1 MLLRL
6 TIVLLLLAGVL
17 IAPFAF
23 RPGDE
28 TADLKKSNSERLV
41 IITPHNESIQSEFAR
56 GFVAHMKQ
64 NHQRDVFVDWRQ
76 PGGTSEIAR
85 FLRSEF
91 ATRFET
97 LWKKETGLP
106 FSLTAREAYANGKL
120 DSRLAETKTQQGS
133 AQQSKAAN
141 LTGLDRNDKD
151 QVALASRNLFLE
163 SDTGVGI
170 DLFFGGG
177 AYDFNK
183 QASAGNL
190 VGVSA
195 DGKYGPGAL
204 AKEKPDWFSDEIMP
218 ATVSGEPFRDEDFRW
233 VGTVL
238 SAFGIC
244 YNTDVLD
251 RLGINEPFTSWSDL
265 GNPKLFGQVAL
276 ADPTKSGSTT
286 KAFEMLI
293 QEKIQH
299 RLTTGGGSEAESIAA
314 GWDDAMQLILKI
326 SANSRY
332 FTDSGAKVPR
342 DVAMGDAAA
351 GMCIDFYGR
360 TFNELYRRDNGSDSR
375 VQFLMPVGGTS
386 IGADPIGMLRGAP
399 NPELAHR
406 FVEYVLSP
414 EGQKL
419 WNYKAGS
426 PNGPTRFALR
436 RPPIRK
442 DFYSEENRKFMT
454 DPDVNPY
461 EISKGFTYHPEWTGA
476 LFASLRFVIKA
487 SCIDPHEEQQEAWR
501 TLIEAGMPRGGA
513 EEFEDISLINYSETT
528 NRIAEVLAEK
538 DKIKEITLARELSGH
553 FRARYE
559 AITSKWNT
567 HQLTA
572 AETK

>member
-1 MLLRL
+1 MIPRL

-23 RPGDE
+23 RPSDGNS
-28 TADLKKSNSERLV
+28 DLTRSQSERVV

-56 GFVAHMKQ
+56 GFTAYMKKD
-64 NHQRDVFVDWRQ
+64 HQRDVFVDWRQ

-97 LWKKETGLP
+97 LWKKKTGLP
-106 FSLTAREAYANGKL
+106 FSLTPREAFANGKL
-120 DSRLAETKTQQGS
+120 DAPLEEAKARQGWS
-133 AQQSKAAN
+133 DDVTLLN
-141 LTGLDRNDKD
+141 REDKE
-151 QVALASRNLFLE
+151 QVALAARNLFLE
-163 SDTGVGI
+163 SNEGVGI

-177 AYDFNK
+177 AYDFSK

-190 VGVSA
+190 VGFSA

-204 AKEKPDWFSDEIMP
+204 AKERPEWFSDEVMP
-218 ATVSGEPFRDEDFRW
+218 ATVSGEPFRDADFRW

-251 RLGINEPFTSWSDL
+251 RLGIDEPFRGWSDL
-265 GNPKLFGQVAL
+265 ENPKLFGQIAL

-293 QEKIQH
+293 QEKIQM
-299 RLTTGGGSEAESIAA
+299 RLAASGLSESEAIER
-314 GWDDAMQLILKI
+314 GWDDAMRLILKI

-332 FTDSGAKVPR
+332 FTDSAAKVPR

-360 TFNELYRRDNGSDSR
+360 TFNELYRREDGKDSR
-375 VQFLMPVGGTS
+375 VQFLMPQGGTS
-386 IGADPIGMLRGAP
+386 IGADPIGMFRGAP

-406 FVEYVLSP
+406 FVEFVLSP

-419 WNYKAGS
+419 WNYESGS
-426 PNGPTRFALR
+426 PGGPKRFALR

-442 DFYSEENRKFMT
+442 DFYTAENREFMT
-454 DPDVNPY
+454 DPEVNPY

-487 SCIDPHEEQQEAWR
+487 SCIDPHEEQQEAWE
-501 TLIEAGMPRGGA
+501 TLIAAGMPEEGVR
-513 EEFEDISLINYSETT
+513 EFEDISAISYLETT
-528 NRIAEVLAEK
+528 ERITDILREK
-538 DKIKEITLARELSGH
+538 DKIKEMRLTRELSEH
-553 FRARYE
+553 FRTHYE
-559 AITSKWNT
+559 AITSKWSAP
-567 HQLTA
+567 HLSPS
-572 AETK
+572 ETR